1 MVSAIV
7 GFFEKQFSAA
17 VIEVAVQAKI
27 QSTGWL
33 SVPKPVF
40 AAVAIFV
47 ALISSAVFAQDGSAP
62 VAGVADANAS
72 SGASAAYVIGP
83 GDVLQVFVWRND
95 DLSVNVPVRP
105 DGRITTPLVEE
116 MMAAG
121 KTAARLARDI
131 ESVLAEYIRSPQVN
145 VIVVTPQSLMN
156 EVKVIG
162 QVATPQ
168 AVPYTDGMTVLDLL
182 LQAGGLTEFAA
193 GNRSKLVRAENGQQ
207 VEHELRLN
215 NLINK
220 GDLRENLALRP
231 GDLLVVPES
240 RF

>member
-1 MVSAIV
+1 MQSI
-7 GFFEKQFSAA
+7 KQSGGSRSS
-17 VIEVAVQAKI
+17 VA
-27 QSTGWL
+27 SR
-33 SVPKPVF
+33 
-40 AAVAIFV
+40 AVAAFV
-47 ALISSAVFAQDGSAP
+47 IAAAALFSSTVLGQGGDSP
-62 VAGVADANAS
+62 VPVVADANAAPS
-72 SGASAAYVIGP
+72 PGASAAYVIGP
-83 GDVLQVFVWRND
+83 GDVLQVFVWRNE
-95 DLSVNVPVRP
+95 DLSVSVPVRP

-116 MMAAG
+116 MLAAG
-121 KTAARLARDI
+121 KTAAQLARDM
-131 ESVLAEYIRSPQVN
+131 ELVLAEYVRSPQVN
-145 VIVVTPQSLMN
+145 VIVMSPQSLLN

-168 AVPYTDGMTVLDLL
+168 AVPYTDGMTVLDLI

-193 GNRSKLVRAENGQQ
+193 GNRAKLVRLENSQQ
-207 VEHELRLN
+207 VELALRLN

>member
-1 MVSAIV
+1 MVSAIIRV
-7 GFFEKQFSAA
+7 SVHKNTKQRPSRL
-17 VIEVAVQAKI
+17 AVQGKK
-27 QSTGWL
+27 QSSGSL
-33 SVPKPVF
+33 FGVCRSV
-40 AAVAIFV
+40 AAIAVVAFF
-47 ALISSAVFAQDGSAP
+47 SSPAFAQSGNAT
-62 VAGVADANAS
+62 VAVADAQAQAPS
-72 SGASAAYVIGP
+72 PAYVIGP

-116 MMAAG
+116 MPAAG
-121 KTAARLARDI
+121 KTAAQLARDI
-131 ESVLAEYIRSPQVN
+131 EAVLAEFIRTPQVN
-145 VIVVTPQSLMN
+145 VIVMTPQSLMN

-168 AVPYTDGMTVLDLL
+168 AVPFTEGMTVLDLIL
-182 LQAGGLTEFAA
+182 RSGGLTEFAA
-193 GNRSKLVRAENGQQ
+193 GNRAKLVRAENGKQT
-207 VEHELRLN
+207 EIPLRLN

-220 GDLRENLALRP
+220 GDVKEDLALRP